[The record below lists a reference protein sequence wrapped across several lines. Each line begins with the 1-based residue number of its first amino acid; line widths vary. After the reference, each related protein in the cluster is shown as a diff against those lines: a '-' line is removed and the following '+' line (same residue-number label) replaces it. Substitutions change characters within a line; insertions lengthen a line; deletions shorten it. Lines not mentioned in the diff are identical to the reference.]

1 MIDIPVKAEIECS
14 DGLSGRCTCVIVNP
28 VTKLVTHLVVKSFLP
43 PMNETMVPVEQVEKT
58 DPHRI
63 TLKCS
68 RDELKKMEPFLS
80 EEYIQTKVPEYE
92 KIWEDGYLFWPYIL
106 PEVGDGLDEVDTYV
120 AIEHENT
127 PLGELG
133 IHRGAK
139 VEATDGPL
147 GQIDE
152 LLINSTNM
160 QVTHLIMRERHI
172 LKNREVAIPVSQ
184 IDHVNEDV
192 VYLKIDKKSVEELP
206 TVPVQRWSL

>member
-1 MIDIPVKAEIECS
+1 MIDIPANAEVMCS
-14 DGLSGRCTCVIVNP
+14 DGLIGRCTHVIVNP
-28 VTKLVTHLVVKSFLP
+28 VTKLVTHLVVKSFMP
-43 PMNETMVPVEQVEKT
+43 PSNEIMVPVEQVEKT
-58 DPHRI
+58 DPHLI

-68 RDELKKMEPFLS
+68 RGDLKKMRPFLS
-80 EEYIQTKVPEYE
+80 EEYIQVKMPEFE
-92 KIWEDGYLFWPYIL
+92 KRWNEGYLFWPIVL
-106 PEVGDGLDEVDTYV
+106 PVERELDEVDTNV
-120 AIEHENT
+120 AIENENT
-127 PLGELG
+127 PLGESA

-184 IDHVNEDV
+184 IDHVNEDE